1 MDIASDPNLLLGS
14 ISERI
19 HETMVHH
26 EGILSL
32 SRVFMHVGEGMV
44 PDISIRNF
52 TIRFNEVLGRCHIS
66 TSRDAK
72 NVEPVKDNGLVTG
85 LIKNELKVLWRT
97 VKLDG
102 QWFNGR
108 LEELSC
114 CRLRKVEDVRVGKGW
129 SQCKGDCLSRH
140 DEVLDLKALG
150 LLVVTQRKR
159 KVIFVLVWCGE
170 YGLDKLGS
178 RK

>member
-1 MDIASDPNLLLGS
+1 MDIASDPNLLLGC

-32 SRVFMHVGEGMV
+32 SRVFMYVGEGMV
-44 PDISIRNF
+44 PDISIRSL

-66 TSRDAK
+66 TKRDAK
-72 NVEPVKDNGLVTG
+72 NVEPVIDNGLVAC
-85 LIKNELKVLWRT
+85 LIKKELKVLWRT

-108 LEELSC
+108 LEELGC
-114 CRLRKVEDVRVGKGW
+114 CRLRKVEGVRFGKGW

-150 LLVVTQRKR
+150 LVLTQRKR
-159 KVIFVLVWCGE
+159 KVIFVLWCGE

>member
-1 MDIASDPNLLLGS
+1 
-14 ISERI
+14 
-19 HETMVHH
+19 MVHH

-52 TIRFNEVLGRCHIS
+52 TTRFNEVLGRSHTIS
-66 TSRDAK
+66 TKRDAK
-72 NVEPVKDNGLVTG
+72 NVEPVIDNGLVAG
-85 LIKNELKVLWRT
+85 LIKKELKVLWRT

-108 LEELSC
+108 LEELGC
-114 CRLRKVEDVRVGKGW
+114 CRLRKVEDVRVGKSW
-129 SQCKGDCLSRH
+129 SQCKGDCLSLH
-140 DEVLDLKALG
+140 DEALDLKALS
-150 LLVVTQRKR
+150 LVVTQRKR
-159 KVIFVLVWCGE
+159 KVKFVLWCGE
-170 YGLDKLGS
+170 YGLNELGS